1 SHNFFSPQTLSA
13 CINSSSKSSIAN
25 PPSEFRAVGVNSDIK
40 QHFSKLQGLVVSI
53 PSKIHA
59 DALDPRILCN
69 KISKKKESKPRQ
81 FQDLFALMNQ
91 TGQTLFIY

>member
-1 SHNFFSPQTLSA
+1 MRPT
-13 CINSSSKSSIAN
+13 INRHKSELGEYA
-25 PPSEFRAVGVNSDIK
+25 F
-40 QHFSKLQGLVVSI
+40 
-53 PSKIHA
+53 
-59 DALDPRILCN
+59 ALDSRILCN